1 MMVLDDK
8 RYAAIR
14 DKLLLAEIY
23 LEDGARHSALRCLIE
38 ARALLE
44 GNAPR
49 RGTALWDER

>member
-14 DKLLLAEIY
+14 DKLMLAEIY

-38 ARALLE
+38 ARALLD
-44 GNAPR
+44 GKPAPVKPAPAPR
-49 RGTALWDER
+49 